1 MRKTPRGTAS
11 ASIVF
16 YDPCGILRQWLPVD
30 WRCALSRKRLAMRV
44 ASSQRC
50 LLRIGM
56 TLVELL
62 VVVAIIGVL
71 VALLLPAV
79 QAARESARRAQ
90 CQNNLRQVGVALHV
104 YHNANRE
111 LPIGCIE
118 KRVPSSKPDGR
129 QHAWSS
135 AILPH
140 LEEPALWASID
151 FGAAYDAANNFTAAR
166 ETVAAY
172 LCPST
177 WRVAPGR
184 DGSIVADPFAPAGS
198 PTYRGA
204 AIDYGGIYGT
214 GQMSPSANGTF
225 LYDRPVKLSDV
236 TDGTSHTLAVAE
248 DSGRGWLTNG
258 EWINGENIFDVG
270 GPINRQQ
277 DNEIW
282 SDHPGGAMVLW
293 CDGSVELLSEA
304 TELNVVR
311 AMCSRGRGD

>member
-1 MRKTPRGTAS
+1 MRRVYLHRAR
-11 ASIVF
+11 
-16 YDPCGILRQWLPVD
+16 LRAAV
-30 WRCALSRKRLAMRV
+30 
-44 ASSQRC
+44 
-50 LLRIGM
+50 

-62 VVVAIIGVL
+62 VVVTIIGVL
-71 VALLLPAV
+71 AALLLPAV

-140 LEEPALWASID
+140 MEEPTLWATID
-151 FGAAYDAANNFTAAR
+151 FEAAFDAAINFTAAR
-166 ETVAAY
+166 EMVSAY

-177 WRVAPGR
+177 WRMAPGR
-184 DGSIVADPFAPAGS
+184 EGSIVADPLAPAGAPS
-198 PTYRGA
+198 YRGA
-204 AIDYGGIYGT
+204 AIDYGGIYGA
-214 GQMSPSANGTF
+214 GQMSPSANGVF

-282 SDHPGGAMVLW
+282 SDHPGGAMALW
-293 CDGSVELLSEA
+293 CDGSVELLSDA
-304 TELNVVR
+304 TELSVVR